1 MSQCL
6 TEIKIVTN
14 ECIFKNQSQNS
25 QGRYCFIS
33 NLNAWRWR
41 FIRFEWL
48 IHPMCIWGSSLVLLV
63 PNSSVINFF
72 FLSNELI
79 NARFSFLSRDF
90 FFFRWEFLSDIF
102 SVKFNQHQEVFKRF
116 WATLSYFS
124 LGTNGVLNPP
134 PEEKALLPPWL
145 KEVSQSVHLDGD
157 SGTQIVCRKAYF
169 PSRHLRRELNYRNRK
184 GWIVHN
190 FQLTCLSGMMIYGQR
205 RIATLSGK
213 AMTLER
219 LSNLSDK

>member
-1 MSQCL
+1 M
-6 TEIKIVTN
+6 EIYKVWMTYSPHVHLRI
-14 ECIFKNQSQNS
+14 KS
-25 QGRYCFIS
+25 
-33 NLNAWRWR
+33 
-41 FIRFEWL
+41 
-48 IHPMCIWGSSLVLLV
+48 VLLV
-63 PNSSVINFF
+63 PNSNVINFF

-79 NARFSFLSRDF
+79 NTRFSFLSRDF
-90 FFFRWEFLSDIF
+90 FRWEFLGDIF
-102 SVKFNQHQEVFKRF
+102 SVDKFNQHQEVFKCF
-116 WATLSYFS
+116 SATLSYFS
-124 LGTNGVLNPP
+124 LGTNGVLSPP
-134 PEEKALLPPWL
+134 PEVKALLPPWL
-145 KEVSQSVHLDGD
+145 KEVSELVYLDGD

-169 PSRHLRRELNYRNRK
+169 PSRHLRRELNYWSRK